1 VDAPQRAAGE
11 PTVVMEGRRRYWRDW
26 LIAAGSVI
34 PLIGVA
40 FPLYLAWRDD
50 RQGWVRACAVLV
62 VGAVAVFP
70 LSDAGGTIDGAVIL
84 AVWLGGITAAIV
96 LASTVSPENRRASG
110 EDLAARRGAA
120 RRTRSLAR
128 MLSVAAINLEDPRP
142 RGGTAFTEPIVL
154 VEGVHRSMY
163 VLHDRD
169 DRPLGQIQPADG
181 CPPAYRARYELLGP
195 DGSRLLAMHI
205 AQRRGAH
212 ADVILAA
219 DDAELVRLQPAD
231 AHDEPLTGQTRHPRR
246 LGRLGFGLRW
256 LLSGEQR
263 IGQVRRSHRRRH
275 KMRVIADASG
285 AEVARVVRVRGGA
298 GPAGTERAFVIE
310 ISDGADDRIRAAA
323 MLVGVLWDWYIISWD
338 AGGG

>member
-1 VDAPQRAAGE
+1 V
-11 PTVVMEGRRRYWRDW
+11 
-26 LIAAGSVI
+26 
-34 PLIGVA
+34 IGVA

-50 RQGWVRACAVLV
+50 RPRWVRACALLV
-62 VGAVAVFP
+62 VAVVACFP
-70 LSDAGGTIDGAVIL
+70 LTDAGDTISGAAIL
-84 AVWLGGITAAIV
+84 AVWLAGITAAIV
-96 LASTVSPENRRASG
+96 LTSTVSPENRRATG
-110 EDLAARRGAA
+110 EDLAARRRAA

-128 MLSVAAINLEDPRP
+128 MLSVAAIDLEDPRP
-142 RGGTAFTEPIVL
+142 RGGTALAEPIVL
-154 VEGVHRSMY
+154 IEGVHRTTY

-181 CPPAYRARYELLGP
+181 CPPAYRARYELLAP

-205 AQRRGAH
+205 AQRRGPH

-219 DDAELVRLQPAD
+219 DDSELVRLQPPD
-231 AHDEPLTGQTRHPRR
+231 PLDQPLTGQTRHPRR

-256 LLSGEQR
+256 LISGEQR
-263 IGQVRRSHRRRH
+263 IGHVRRAAKRRH
-275 KMRVIADASG
+275 KMRVITDASG

-310 ISDGADDRIRAAA
+310 VSDGADDRIRAAA
-323 MLVGVLWDWYIISWD
+323 VLVGVLWDWYIISWE